1 VVDAGS
7 PRNRFAAHMH
17 GVLGNEGAAPADL
30 LSRGRAEAASYGVE
44 FVAGAAL
51 RVYEIDDGVA
61 VTIEHTS
68 HTSAATTAADQQE
81 TLHARALIVATGIT
95 DELPDI
101 PGLAERWGQ
110 SVLHC
115 PYCHGWEVRDRRLGV
130 LTTSPLGIHQAQL
143 VRQWSDDVVV
153 FTAGLGALDPAMEK
167 RLRARGIELVAA
179 PVTEVIGDGDRVTGV
194 RTSDGR
200 VTPVDAIFTAGLPR
214 PHDGFL
220 AHLDLA
226 RTASPFGPDATLTVD
241 FAGKTSGRR
250 IWAIGNVV
258 NPTATVPMSIGA
270 GATTGGAVNAALVE
284 EDFDRAVATS
294 TSSTATATATATA
307 TEKDASHV

>member
-1 VVDAGS
+1 VD
-7 PRNRFAAHMH
+7 
-17 GVLGNEGAAPADL
+17 ET
-30 LSRGRAEAASYGVE
+30 
-44 FVAGAAL
+44 
-51 RVYEIDDGVA
+51 DDGVA
-61 VTIEHTS
+61 VTIERTNTETTS
-68 HTSAATTAADQQE
+68 TGPTDTAPTDA
-81 TLHARALIVATGIT
+81 LHARALIVATGIT

-101 PGLAERWGQ
+101 PGLAEWWGQ

-153 FTAGLGALDPAMEK
+153 FSAGLGALDPEMEE

-226 RTASPFGPDATLTVD
+226 RTASPFGSDATLTVD

-294 TSSTATATATATA
+294 TSSTATATAT
-307 TEKDASHV
+307 EKDASHV